1 MNTLPPNDSSIR
13 AYFEDRLSTHGTT
26 PRGADWNSPE
36 AQEIRFAQ
44 LVKLCPVGQP
54 FSILDYGSG
63 YGALTAFLVREGY
76 NCEYFGFDLLEAMV
90 AQGREA
96 HAGKPNIHFTSD
108 GTNLPE
114 VDFTV
119 ASGIFNIRLDAT
131 EAAWTAYVLETLQQF
146 DRLSRAGF
154 AFNMLTSYS
163 DPEFKRPDLYYGD
176 PTFYFDYCKKNFAR
190 NVALLH
196 DYQLYD
202 FTILVRK

>member
-1 MNTLPPNDSSIR
+1 MTSLPPNDRSIR

-26 PRGADWNSPE
+26 PRGADWNSAE

-44 LVKLCPVGQP
+44 LIKLCPPQET
-54 FSILDYGSG
+54 FSILDFGCG
-63 YGALTAFLVREGY
+63 YGALADFLERARY
-76 NCEYFGFDLLEAMV
+76 TFEYVGFDLLEAMV
-90 AQGREA
+90 AQGEKL
-96 HAGKPNIHFTSD
+96 HAGKPHIQFTHHGD
-108 GTNLPE
+108 KLPE

-119 ASGIFNIRLDAT
+119 ASGIFNIRL
-131 EAAWTAYVLETLQQF
+131 EADDSTWTAYILEILQQF
-146 DRLSRAGF
+146 NRLSRKGF

-176 PTFYFDYCKKNFAR
+176 PCFYFDACKRHFAR
-190 NVALLH
+190 NVTLLH